1 MNKAHQTNIVILII
15 LSIITT
21 SLGFF
26 LCPFRL
32 FSHFSRK
39 QSIELGTWTWIDPIL
54 NTVISVSLKLWFNT
68 HTLLLQSKRKMKSA
82 QDATILLIIIFF
94 LIFSVDNVNLQ
105 REEERKS
112 VLSKEPES
120 ASASPTKQ
128 FGKLAGLLVK
138 SKL

>member
-1 MNKAHQTNIVILII
+1 
-15 LSIITT
+15 
-21 SLGFF
+21 
-26 LCPFRL
+26 
-32 FSHFSRK
+32 
-39 QSIELGTWTWIDPIL
+39 
-54 NTVISVSLKLWFNT
+54 
-68 HTLLLQSKRKMKSA
+68 MKSA